1 MKKFITVFA
10 LCVFMINTLPL
21 TSAHARGGV
30 IARIIK
36 SITEFFRG
44 STTKVDDVFKGI
56 NKSPDEILKTTKNPG
71 LEETALQKIS
81 SLDERFVIQ
90 SVGIE
95 KHQQNHLNFL
105 RFGREKIKKFD
116 RIWKEL
122 REEGVEELVEY
133 ISEEAAEESISVMSI
148 NNDFYTFVIPNWTGR
163 IYRSRYFS
171 KPEFEDKTMLICKTQ
186 YEVFYFEIYMEKKMF
201 RALLTDHQFAK
212 SSGFSSGSILPAQEL
227 FVLADEDEFKI
238 MSTAPEK
245 GYHYPRHYFT
255 IYNNQAFG
263 YDKRLSGTE
272 SPQYIFNKA
281 QSKRHSKDNRCYK
294 ATKEGLFKSN

>member
-56 NKSPDEILKTTKNPG
+56 NKSSDEILKTTKNPG

-148 NNDFYTFVIPNWTGR
+148 NNDFYTFVQ
-163 IYRSRYFS
+163 
-171 KPEFEDKTMLICKTQ
+171 K
-186 YEVFYFEIYMEKKMF
+186 
-201 RALLTDHQFAK
+201 
-212 SSGFSSGSILPAQEL
+212 
-227 FVLADEDEFKI
+227 
-238 MSTAPEK
+238 
-245 GYHYPRHYFT
+245 
-255 IYNNQAFG
+255 
-263 YDKRLSGTE
+263 
-272 SPQYIFNKA
+272 
-281 QSKRHSKDNRCYK
+281 
-294 ATKEGLFKSN
+294 

>member
-21 TSAHARGGV
+21 TSAHARGGA

-81 SLDERFVIQ
+81 SLDEGFIVQ

-95 KHQQNHLNFL
+95 KHQQNYLNFL

-122 REEGVEELVEY
+122 RE
-133 ISEEAAEESISVMSI
+133 
-148 NNDFYTFVIPNWTGR
+148 
-163 IYRSRYFS
+163 
-171 KPEFEDKTMLICKTQ
+171 
-186 YEVFYFEIYMEKKMF
+186 
-201 RALLTDHQFAK
+201 
-212 SSGFSSGSILPAQEL
+212 
-227 FVLADEDEFKI
+227 
-238 MSTAPEK
+238 
-245 GYHYPRHYFT
+245 
-255 IYNNQAFG
+255 
-263 YDKRLSGTE
+263 
-272 SPQYIFNKA
+272 
-281 QSKRHSKDNRCYK
+281 
-294 ATKEGLFKSN
+294 